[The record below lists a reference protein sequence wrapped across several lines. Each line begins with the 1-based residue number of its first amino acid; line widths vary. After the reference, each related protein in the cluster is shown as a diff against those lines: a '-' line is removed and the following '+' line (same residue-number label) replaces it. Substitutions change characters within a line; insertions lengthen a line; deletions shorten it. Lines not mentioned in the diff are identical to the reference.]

1 MKLYNI
7 LGVASSATATELKKA
22 YRKLAI
28 KFHPDKNPGNAE
40 ASEKFKEISHAYEVL
55 SDEKKRKIYD
65 EGGEQAL
72 KEGGGGGHG
81 GNNPFDIFDMFFG
94 GGGMGGRSRGP
105 SKGKDVV
112 HQLPVSLDDMYNG
125 ITKRL
130 SLNKNVICDKCDGRG
145 GKPGATQTCPMCRG
159 QGVQVKIH
167 QIGPG
172 MVQQVQQMCRDC
184 DGKGQ
189 RINPKD
195 RCKHCNGK
203 KTQKTQKIL
212 EVHVDKGMQQ
222 GQKVTFGGEGDQEPG
237 LEPGDVIIVLKQKE
251 HDVFTRQNN
260 NLLMKMEVSV
270 NEALTGFQRV
280 VKTLD
285 KRELLIT
292 SAAGEVIEHGM
303 IKSIQDEGFPQHRN
317 PFNKG
322 LLVIQFSVTF
332 PSSGWCTDAGKLKQ
346 LENLLPPKKPV
357 KMEEHFEE
365 VELEPYDPN
374 ARSSSHRS
382 QRGFHP
388 RFQQMDIDSDD
399 EEDPR
404 RGGGQQGVQCQTQ

>member
-1 MKLYNI
+1 MKLYNT
-7 LGVASSATATELKKA
+7 LGVSSSATANELKKA

-55 SDEKKRKIYD
+55 SDEKKRQIYD

-94 GGGMGGRSRGP
+94 GGGMGGRGHRGP

-125 ITKRL
+125 TTRRL

-222 GQKVTFGGEGDQEPG
+222 GQKVVFSGEGDQEPG

-260 NLLMKMEVSV
+260 NLLMKMDISI
-270 NEALTGFQRV
+270 NEALTGFQRI

-292 SAAGEVIEHGM
+292 SPPGEVIDHGM
-303 IKSIQDEGFPQHRN
+303 IKSVIDEGMPQHRN

-322 LLVIQFSVTF
+322 LLIVQFAVTF
-332 PSSGWCTDAGKLKQ
+332 PPSGWCNDADKLKQ
-346 LENLLPPKKPV
+346 LENLLPPKKQV
-357 KMEEHFEE
+357 VLEGDEEE
-365 VELEPYDPN
+365 VEMEKYDPS
-374 ARSSSHRS
+374 ARSSQQRSYHQRSHHR
-382 QRGFHP
+382 
-388 RFQQMDIDSDD
+388 MDIDSDD
-399 EEDPR
+399 DEDPR